1 MKLDNK
7 YIPEYHNGNEHMKK
21 SFGRDRHP
29 LSKSSHL
36 GRLIGSYGLSSV
48 ENAAVLSGLHHVDK
62 QYAADYFQ
70 RTCGNHFLNESCS
83 RQSSRSGISSYSNR
97 VLQRKGIFLNNDQL
111 TSGARAWLANLNG
124 EIKAQIIQYQ
134 QIADLN
140 YNDHLRRLTEI
151 IRLYDSYNSSGG
163 TGEEELK
170 IPQSQREFRDALDN
184 EYRFVRRQIFLRDL
198 TNMFLNP
205 INLPQPPLP
214 HMNHG
219 NGGGDEPIP
228 EERKSST
235 VGRNLLYVSSFHGSA
250 IHEANNRVP
259 IALRPPRRTISMD
272 DILPGPSLPNRQSSG
287 GGSALP
293 PGTNPFLSDYSANND
308 KSGEEKDEEKE
319 DE

>member
-1 MKLDNK
+1 MKLNNK
-7 YIPEYHNGNEHMKK
+7 YIPEYRNGNKHMKK
-21 SFGRDRHP
+21 SSGLDRHL
-29 LSKSSHL
+29 LSKNSHPS
-36 GRLIGSYGLSSV
+36 RLIGSYELSLV
-48 ENAAVLSGLHHVDK
+48 ENAAVLSALYHVDK

-97 VLQRKGIFLNNDQL
+97 ALQRKGIFLNNDQL
-111 TSGARAWLANLNG
+111 TSGVRAWIANLNG

-170 IPQSQREFRDALDN
+170 NSHSQRAFRDALDN

-205 INLPQPPLP
+205 INPPQPPLP
-214 HMNHG
+214 HMDQG
-219 NGGGDEPIP
+219 NEGGDEPIP
-228 EERKSST
+228 EERKSSM
-235 VGRNLLYVSSFHGSA
+235 VGRNLIHVSSFHGSA
-250 IHEANNRVP
+250 IHEAKDRVP
-259 IALRPPRRTISMD
+259 IAPRPPRRTISMD
-272 DILPGPSLPNRQSSG
+272 DVLPGPSLPNQQSPG
-287 GGSALP
+287 GVGALP

-308 KSGEEKDEEKE
+308 KSDEENDE
-319 DE
+319 DENE